1 MKDDFGKIIPFEKLK
16 TWRDS
21 LVGERV
27 VVTNGC
33 FDIVHLGHIHY
44 LRKAKER
51 GTLLLVGLNSD
62 KSVKLLKGKNRPIN
76 NETDRALFLLAF
88 DFVDFTC
95 VFPDKTAADFLDLA
109 RPSVYIKGGDYNKSN
124 IISSEKEVLTRHKS
138 EIVFTDYV
146 ENKSTSNI
154 ISVINRGEHSGH
166 QRP

>member
-1 MKDDFGKIIPFEKLK
+1 VKHDFGKILPFEKLK
-16 TWRDS
+16 EWRNS
-21 LVGERV
+21 LIGEKI

-44 LRKAKER
+44 LRKAKDM

-76 NETDRALFLLAF
+76 NEVDRCLFLLAF

-95 VFPDKTAADFLDLA
+95 VFPDKTATDFLDLS
-109 RPSVYIKGGDYNKSN
+109 RPEVYIKGGDYSESN
-124 IISSEKEVLTRHKS
+124 IINSEKEVLIRHKS
-138 EIVFTDYV
+138 KIVFTDYV

-154 ISVINRGEHSGH
+154 ISVINSGEHSGH